1 MNKEKIYT
9 HRLSLRRME
18 GQSYIWG
25 VKVRLTDLS
34 PIVRIGTMKCKL
46 VLSWAFLEILGGK
59 RHLSIGVETLESRI
73 ANIYIYIII
82 NKIITTV
89 KGKISNKPKISLIFL
104 YIRLDDLVMC
114 IYYFA
119 CTRNLFFS

>member
-25 VKVRLTDLS
+25 VKVKPTDLS

-46 VLSWAFLEILGGK
+46 VLSWA
-59 RHLSIGVETLESRI
+59 LSEVVQPS
-73 ANIYIYIII
+73 A
-82 NKIITTV
+82 
-89 KGKISNKPKISLIFL
+89 
-104 YIRLDDLVMC
+104 
-114 IYYFA
+114 
-119 CTRNLFFS
+119 